1 MTKCEEMFYNKSQE
15 VQFLIDKLYD
25 LTNLIQFYLSDL
37 QALKHEF
44 GSYDSDI
51 DDDLIDEQRETAN
64 ERTKQVANAPCPD
77 ADSPVYMLDADL
89 DEPDLNGKEEFDH
102 AVEHGDTDR
111 TLP

>member
-44 GSYDSDI
+44 GSF
-51 DDDLIDEQRETAN
+51 
-64 ERTKQVANAPCPD
+64 
-77 ADSPVYMLDADL
+77 DADL
-89 DEPDLNGKEEFDH
+89 DEPDLNGKEEFDL

>member
-1 MTKCEEMFYNKSQE
+1 MTKCEEMFYKKSNE
-15 VQFLIDKLYD
+15 VQIIMDKLYD
-25 LTNLIQFYLSDL
+25 LTNQMQFYLSDL
-37 QALKHEF
+37 EALKHEF

>member
-44 GSYDSDI
+44 GSF
-51 DDDLIDEQRETAN
+51 
-64 ERTKQVANAPCPD
+64 
-77 ADSPVYMLDADL
+77 DADL

-102 AVEHGDTDR
+102 AVEDGDTHP